1 MQVFIL
7 DMYQGVKALSLK
19 KKDKKKISRGLKN
32 SLKFRSK
39 VYATKE
45 KVSDFLELP
54 KEVMLKSTK
63 ITTIENT
70 SVLIEG
76 YQKIIDYYDNYIKI
90 KANNIDIVIDGEN
103 LDIVEI
109 TDIELVI
116 EGKIY
121 SLNYQK

>member
-1 MQVFIL
+1 M
-7 DMYQGVKALSLK
+7 GLK
-19 KKDKKKISRGLKN
+19 KKDKRKISINLKN
-32 SLKFRSK
+32 SFKFKSK
-39 VYATKE
+39 INATKE
-45 KVSDFLELP
+45 RVSEFLELP
-54 KEVMLKSTK
+54 REVMLKSTK

-103 LDIVEI
+103 LDIIEI
-109 TDIELVI
+109 TDSELVI

>member
-1 MQVFIL
+1 M
-7 DMYQGVKALSLK
+7 
-19 KKDKKKISRGLKN
+19 ISNKLRS
-32 SLKFRSK
+32 SLKFKNK
-39 VYATKE
+39 VYSTKE
-45 KVSDFLELP
+45 KISEFLELP

-63 ITTIENT
+63 ITSIEN
-70 SVLIEG
+70 SNVLIEG

-90 KANNIDIVIDGEN
+90 KANNIEIVIDGEN

-109 TDIELVI
+109 TDTELVI

>member
-1 MQVFIL
+1 M
-7 DMYQGVKALSLK
+7 SLK
-19 KKDKKKISRGLKN
+19 RNEKKKISKNMKN
-32 SLKFRSK
+32 SFKVKSK
-39 VYATKE
+39 IYSTKE
-45 KVSDFLELP
+45 KISDFLELP

-63 ITTIENT
+63 VTSIENT

-76 YQKIIDYYDNYIKI
+76 YKKIVDYYDNYIKI
-90 KANNIDIVIDGEN
+90 KANNIDIIIDGEG

-109 TDIELVI
+109 TDYELVI

>member
-1 MQVFIL
+1 M
-7 DMYQGVKALSLK
+7 GLK
-19 KKDKKKISRGLKN
+19 KKDKKKISNDLKN
-32 SLKFRSK
+32 DFKFRSK
-39 VYATKE
+39 IYATKE
-45 KVSDFLELP
+45 KISDFLELP
-54 KEVMLKSTK
+54 KEVLIKSTK
-63 ITTIENT
+63 ITSIENG

-90 KANNIDIVIDGEN
+90 KGNNIDIVIDGEN

-109 TDIELVI
+109 TDFELVI

>member
-1 MQVFIL
+1 M
-7 DMYQGVKALSLK
+7 SLK
-19 KKDKKKISRGLKN
+19 RNEKKKISKNMKN
-32 SLKFRSK
+32 SFKVKSK
-39 VYATKE
+39 IYSTKE
-45 KVSDFLELP
+45 KISDFLELP

-63 ITTIENT
+63 VTSIENT

-76 YQKIIDYYDNYIKI
+76 YKKIVDYYDNYIKI
-90 KANNIDIVIDGEN
+90 KANNIDIVIDGEG

-109 TDIELVI
+109 TDYELVI